1 MASLGVYSGSG
12 TPYDFIGRIKEQ
24 GRITI
29 PSEIRELEGY
39 EIGDYVK
46 VKIWMHKKGGIDGN

>member
-1 MASLGVYSGSG
+1 MAEKRGYNGNS
-12 TPYDFIGRIKEQ
+12 TPYDFIGKIKKQ
-24 GRITI
+24 GRLTI

-46 VKIWMHKKGGIDGN
+46 VKIWMHKKVDR